1 MISFIEIAGW
11 LSALVMGTTLGL
23 LGGGGAILT
32 VPILVYLF
40 GHAATLATQESLL
53 VVGLVSALGLMQYA
67 KRGAV
72 EFKTALF
79 FSLPSFL
86 GVLISRRLALPLIP
100 DQVHLLGNF
109 ALSKDS
115 LLLVVFAGVMLA
127 AAKAM
132 IRPKAQNQGSTER
145 EAASI
150 GRIAPQGLGVGMVTG
165 FVGAGGGF
173 LIVPALTGLLKVPME
188 RAVGTSLMIITL
200 NSLFGFLM
208 SLNPAVLESLNWGF
222 LGVFLALASI
232 GMILGGR
239 LNSLIPPAKLKVGFG
254 WFVLAMGGLI
264 LALQVAGT

>member
-1 MISFIEIAGW
+1 VISTIEIAGW
-11 LSALVMGTTLGL
+11 LSALVMGMTLGL

-53 VVGLVSALGLMQYA
+53 VVGLVSALGLIQYA
-67 KRGAV
+67 RRGGV
-72 EFKTALF
+72 EFRTALF
-79 FSLPSFL
+79 FSMPSFL
-86 GVLISRRLALPLIP
+86 GVLISRRIALPLIP
-100 DQVHLLGNF
+100 EQIRLGGDVV
-109 ALSKDS
+109 LSKDN
-115 LLLVVFAGVMLA
+115 LLMVVFAGIMLA

-132 IRPKAQNQGSTER
+132 IRPRAPGLASR

-165 FVGAGGGF
+165 VVGAGGGF

-188 RAVGTSLMIITL
+188 RAVGTSLLIITL

>member
-1 MISFIEIAGW
+1 MISTLEIAGW

-53 VVGLVSALGLMQYA
+53 VVGLVSALGLVQYT

-79 FSLPSFL
+79 FSIPSFL

-100 DQVHLLGNF
+100 EQIRLGGDVV
-109 ALSKDS
+109 LSKDN
-115 LLLVVFAGVMLA
+115 LLMVVFAGVMLA
-127 AAKAM
+127 AAKSM
-132 IRPKAQNQGSTER
+132 IRPKPQSLASR
-145 EAASI
+145 EAVSI

-208 SLNPAVLESLNWGF
+208 SLNPAVLGSLNWGF
-222 LGVFLALASI
+222 LGLFLALASV

-239 LNSLIPPAKLKVGFG
+239 LNSRIPPARLKVGFG
-254 WFVLAMGGLI
+254 WFVLGMGGLI
-264 LALQVAGT
+264 LALQVRGG